1 MRALAIITNPESFS
15 LTQQGCFYIPE
26 NHQLKAIS
34 FSNAKTILGQEYPFA
49 IYTMQAENG
58 INFHLEAF
66 AILAGTIQENGTLF
80 LLCPQWDN
88 LENEL
93 DFDALRW
100 NENHAIACPNFYRYF
115 KQLVAKFGFEVRT
128 DLPEL
133 PTASGQIPS
142 KIYQLTQEQQNI
154 LQNLPLEP
162 ADIHLITAPR
172 GRGKSTLAGL
182 LATVLSEQ
190 NKVLI
195 TARSYSALPSFW
207 RSAEQKIPFFA
218 PDNLIEQVKSKNIS
232 PTQWLFIDE
241 AASLPLPIL
250 HTLCAYFEKVVLT
263 TTTQNYE
270 GTGRGFELKFPVML
284 NKPFKHW
291 MLSQPLRW
299 SENDPLEAFVTELL
313 LLSEEKSPL
322 FSKEGK
328 GEIYSLRSHYVPLL
342 KQRSNAKRLWQKQL
356 SKNISYS
363 NKHLQEKIAFYRL
376 LANAH
381 YKTTPTDLRRLF
393 DGENQLLFSQQKNE
407 QLIGGIWAMQE
418 GGLDEK
424 LTQAIWLG
432 ERRPQGSLVAQYLCF
447 QGNLPQACKLHSI
460 RISRIAVLPE
470 KQNQGVGKRL
480 ISQFI
485 LQNSVEK
492 RPLDFISVSFG
503 LTTPLHAFWQ
513 SCGFQLVQIT
523 PNKEASSGYQSAM
536 MIYPISEQGKLFAQQ
551 ATQAFARDF
560 ALQPFFTEICEELQ
574 NFEQFRP
581 LATHN
586 LDERDWKNLTAFA
599 HGKRT
604 FSAAYVSLKRLYLS
618 DKARF
623 SELDIFERK
632 GQKIS
637 KMEVENYR
645 KLVLQNLNNKS
656 LK

>member
-1 MRALAIITNPESFS
+1 MRTIAIITSPNNADFI
-15 LTQQGCFYIPE
+15 QQGYFYIPE
-26 NHQLKAIS
+26 NLSFKAIP

-58 INFHLEAF
+58 VNFNLDAF

-80 LLCPQWDN
+80 LLCSQWDN

-100 NENHAIACPNFYRYF
+100 NENHAIACPNFYQHF
-115 KQLVAKFGFEVRT
+115 KQLVAKFGFEVRI
-128 DLPEL
+128 DLPKL

-154 LQNLPLEP
+154 LQNLPLDP

-182 LATVLSEQ
+182 LATALSEQ

-218 PDNLIEQVKSKNIS
+218 PDHLTELVKSKNIS
-232 PTQWLFIDE
+232 PNQWLFIDE

-291 MLSQPLRW
+291 TLSQPLRW
-299 SENDPLEAFVTELL
+299 SENDPLEHFINDLL
-313 LLSEEKSPL
+313 LLNGDTVGANCNSPIQ
-322 FSKEGK
+322 SAD
-328 GEIYSLRSHYVPLL
+328 VA
-342 KQRSNAKRLWQKQL
+342 NKR
-356 SKNISYS
+356 I
-363 NKHLQEKIAFYRL
+363 HHKIEFYHL

-393 DGENQLLFSQQKNE
+393 DGENQLLFSQRENG

-424 LTQAIWLG
+424 LTQAIWLV

-503 LTTPLHAFWQ
+503 LTAPLYAFWQ

-581 LATHN
+581 LAAHN

-599 HGKRT
+599 YGKRT
-604 FSAAYVSLKRLYLS
+604 FSAVYVSLKRLYLS

-623 SELDIFERK
+623 SGLDIFERK

>member
-1 MRALAIITNPESFS
+1 MRTIAIITSPNNAEFI
-15 LTQQGCFYIPE
+15 QQGYFYIPE
-26 NHQLKAIS
+26 NLSFKAIP

-58 INFHLEAF
+58 VNFNLDAF

-100 NENHAIACPNFYRYF
+100 NENHAIACPNFYQHF
-115 KQLVAKFGFEVRT
+115 KQLVAKFGFEVRAG
-128 DLPEL
+128 LPKL
-133 PTASGQIPS
+133 PAASGQIPS

-154 LQNLPLEP
+154 SQNLPLDP

-182 LATVLSEQ
+182 LATALSEQ

-232 PTQWLFIDE
+232 PNQWLFIDE
-241 AASLPLPIL
+241 AASLSLPIL

-284 NKPFKHW
+284 DKPFKHW
-291 MLSQPLRW
+291 TLSQPLRW
-299 SENDPLEAFVTELL
+299 SENDPLERFINDLL
-313 LLSEEKSPL
+313 RLSHTVGANDDLPL
-322 FSKEGK
+322 QILDE
-328 GEIYSLRSHYVPLL
+328 
-342 KQRSNAKRLWQKQL
+342 
-356 SKNISYS
+356 
-363 NKHLQEKIAFYRL
+363 FYDL

-393 DGENQLLFSQQKNE
+393 DGENQLLFSQRENE

-447 QGNLPQACKLHSI
+447 QGNLPQACQLHSI

-503 LTTPLHAFWQ
+503 LTAPLYAFWQ
-513 SCGFQLVQIT
+513 SCGFRLVQIT

-536 MIYPISEQGKLFAQQ
+536 MLYPVSEQGKLFAQQ

-581 LATHN
+581 LAASN
-586 LDERDWKNLTAFA
+586 LDERDWQNLAAFA

-604 FSAAYVSLKRLYLS
+604 FSAVYVSLKRLYLS

-623 SELDIFERK
+623 SGLDIFERK

>member
-1 MRALAIITNPESFS
+1 MRTIAIITSPNNADFI
-15 LTQQGCFYIPE
+15 QQGYFYIPE
-26 NHQLKAIS
+26 NLSFKAIP

-58 INFHLEAF
+58 VNFNLDAF

-80 LLCPQWDN
+80 LLCPQWDS

-93 DFDALRW
+93 DFDTLRW
-100 NENHAIACPNFYRYF
+100 NENHAIACPNFYQHF
-115 KQLVAKFGFEVRT
+115 KQLVAKFGFEVRI
-128 DLPEL
+128 DLPKL

-154 LQNLPLEP
+154 LQNLPFDP

-172 GRGKSTLAGL
+172 GRGKSTLAGR
-182 LATVLSEQ
+182 LAKALPAQ

-218 PDNLIEQVKSKNIS
+218 PDNLIEQVKSKNIA
-232 PTQWLFIDE
+232 PNQWLFIDE

-270 GTGRGFELKFPVML
+270 GTGRGFELKFPVIL
-284 NKPFKHW
+284 DKPFKHW
-291 MLSQPLRW
+291 TLSQPLRW
-299 SENDPLEAFVTELL
+299 TENDPLEHFINDLL
-313 LLSEEKSPL
+313 LLNGDTVWANCNSPIQ
-322 FSKEGK
+322 SADVTNRQ
-328 GEIYSLRSHYVPLL
+328 IH
-342 KQRSNAKRLWQKQL
+342 
-356 SKNISYS
+356 
-363 NKHLQEKIAFYRL
+363 HKIEFYHL

-393 DGENQLLFSQQKNE
+393 DGENQLLFSQRENE

-418 GGLDEK
+418 GGVDEK

-447 QGNLPQACKLHSI
+447 QGNLPQACKLHSV

-485 LQNSVEK
+485 LQNSREK

-503 LTTPLHAFWQ
+503 LTAPLYAFWQ
-513 SCGFQLVQIT
+513 SCGFRLVQIT

-581 LATHN
+581 LAARN

-599 HGKRT
+599 NGKRA
-604 FSAAYVSLKRLYLS
+604 FSAVYVSLKRLYLS

-623 SELDIFERK
+623 SGLDIFERK

>member
-26 NHQLKAIS
+26 NHQLKAIP

-58 INFHLEAF
+58 VNFNLDAF

-100 NENHAIACPNFYRYF
+100 NENHVIACPNFHQHF

-128 DLPEL
+128 DLPKL

-154 LQNLPLEP
+154 LQNLPLDP

-182 LATVLSEQ
+182 LATALSEQ

-195 TARSYSALPSFW
+195 TARSYSVLPSFW

-232 PTQWLFIDE
+232 PNQWLFIDE

-270 GTGRGFELKFPVML
+270 GTGRGFELKLLKML
-284 NKPFKHW
+284 DKPFKHW
-291 MLSQPLRW
+291 TLSQPLRW
-299 SENDPLEAFVTELL
+299 GENDPLEAFLTELL

-328 GEIYSLRSHYVPLL
+328 GEI
-342 KQRSNAKRLWQKQL
+342 WQKQL

-363 NKHLQEKIAFYRL
+363 NKHLQEKIAFYHL

-393 DGENQLLFSQQKNE
+393 DGENQLLFSQRENG

-480 ISQFI
+480 ISQLI

-503 LTTPLHAFWQ
+503 LTAPLYAFWQ

-536 MIYPISEQGKLFAQQ
+536 MIYPISEQGQLFAQQ

-581 LATHN
+581 LTARN

-604 FSAAYVSLKRLYLS
+604 FSAVYVSLKRLYLS

-623 SELDIFERK
+623 SGLDIFKRE

-645 KLVLQNLNNKS
+645 KLVLQVLN
-656 LK
+656 

>member
-1 MRALAIITNPESFS
+1 MRSLAIITNPESFS

-58 INFHLEAF
+58 VNFNLDAF

-80 LLCPQWDN
+80 LLCLQWDN

-100 NENHAIACPNFYRYF
+100 NENHAITCPNFYQHF
-115 KQLVAKFGFEVRT
+115 KQLVSKFGFEVRT

-133 PTASGQIPS
+133 STASGQIPS

-154 LQNLPLEP
+154 LQNLPFDP

-182 LATVLSEQ
+182 FAKALSEQ

-195 TARSYSALPSFW
+195 TARSYSALSSFW

-232 PTQWLFIDE
+232 PNQWLFIDE

-250 HTLCAYFEKVVLT
+250 HTLCTYFEKVVLT

-270 GTGRGFELKFPVML
+270 GTGRGFELKFPVIL
-284 NKPFKHW
+284 DKPFKHW
-291 MLSQPLRW
+291 TLSQPLRW
-299 SENDPLEAFVTELL
+299 SENDPLEHFINDLL
-313 LLSEEKSPL
+313 LLNGDTVGANCNSPL
-322 FSKEGK
+322 QSTDVTNRR
-328 GEIYSLRSHYVPLL
+328 IH
-342 KQRSNAKRLWQKQL
+342 
-356 SKNISYS
+356 
-363 NKHLQEKIAFYRL
+363 HKIAFYHL

-393 DGENQLLFSQQKNE
+393 DGENQLLFSQQENE

-432 ERRPQGSLVAQYLCF
+432 ERRPQGSLMAQYLCF
-447 QGNLPQACKLHSI
+447 QGNLPQACRLHSI

-503 LTTPLHAFWQ
+503 LTSPLYAFWQ
-513 SCGFQLVQIT
+513 SCGFRLVQIT

-551 ATQAFARDF
+551 ATQAFDRDF

-574 NFEQFRP
+574 NFKQFRP
-581 LATHN
+581 LAARN
-586 LDERDWKNLTAFA
+586 LDERDWQNLTAFA
-599 HGKRT
+599 HGKRA
-604 FSAAYVSLKRLYLS
+604 FPAVYVSLKRLYLS

-623 SELDIFERK
+623 SGLDIFEQEDRK
-632 GQKIS
+632 IT
-637 KMEVENYR
+637 KMEVEKYR
-645 KLVLQNLNNKS
+645 KLVLQVLN
-656 LK
+656 

>member
-1 MRALAIITNPESFS
+1 MRTIAIITSPNNAEFI
-15 LTQQGCFYIPE
+15 QQGYFYIPE
-26 NHQLKAIS
+26 NLSFKAIP

-58 INFHLEAF
+58 VNFNLDAF
-66 AILAGTIQENGTLF
+66 AILAGTIQENSTLF

-115 KQLVAKFGFEVRT
+115 KQLVAKFGLEVRT
-128 DLPEL
+128 DLPKL

-154 LQNLPLEP
+154 LQNLPLDP

-182 LATVLSEQ
+182 LATALSEQ

-232 PTQWLFIDE
+232 PNQWLFIDE

-263 TTTQNYE
+263 TTIQNYE

-291 MLSQPLRW
+291 TLSQPLRW

-328 GEIYSLRSHYVPLL
+328 GEI
-342 KQRSNAKRLWQKQL
+342 WQKQL

-363 NKHLQEKIAFYRL
+363 NKHLQEKIAFYHL

-393 DGENQLLFSQQKNE
+393 DGENQLLFSQRENG

-432 ERRPQGSLVAQYLCF
+432 ERRPQGNLVAQYLCF
-447 QGNLPQACKLHSI
+447 QGNLPQACQLHSI

-485 LQNSVEK
+485 LQNSREK

-503 LTTPLHAFWQ
+503 LTAPLYAFWQ
-513 SCGFQLVQIT
+513 SCGFRLVQIT

-536 MIYPISEQGKLFAQQ
+536 MLYPVSEQGKLFAQQ

-560 ALQPFFTEICEELQ
+560 ALQPFFTEICEKLQ

-581 LATHN
+581 LTARN
-586 LDERDWKNLTAFA
+586 LDERDWQNLSAFA
-599 HGKRT
+599 NGKRA
-604 FSAAYVSLKRLYLS
+604 FSAVYVSLKRLYLS

-623 SELDIFERK
+623 SGLDIFERK

>member
-1 MRALAIITNPESFS
+1 MRSLAIITNPESFS
-15 LTQQGCFYIPE
+15 LTQQGYFYIPE
-26 NHQLKAIS
+26 NHQLKAIP
-34 FSNAKTILGQEYPFA
+34 FSNTKTILGQEYPFA

-58 INFHLEAF
+58 VNFNLDAF

-100 NENHAIACPNFYRYF
+100 NENHAIACPNFYQHF
-115 KQLVAKFGFEVRT
+115 KQLVAKFGFEVRI
-128 DLPEL
+128 DLPKL
-133 PTASGQIPS
+133 PTTSGEIPS

-154 LQNLPLEP
+154 LQNLPLDP

-182 LATVLSEQ
+182 LATALSAQ
-190 NKVLI
+190 NMVLI

-218 PDNLIEQVKSKNIS
+218 PDNLIELVKSKNIS
-232 PTQWLFIDE
+232 PNQWLFIDE

-270 GTGRGFELKFPVML
+270 GTGRGFELKFPIML
-284 NKPFKHW
+284 DKPFKHW
-291 MLSQPLRW
+291 ALSQPLRW
-299 SENDPLEAFVTELL
+299 GENDPLERFINDLL
-313 LLSEEKSPL
+313 RLSHTVGANDDLPL
-322 FSKEGK
+322 QIL
-328 GEIYSLRSHYVPLL
+328 GE
-342 KQRSNAKRLWQKQL
+342 
-356 SKNISYS
+356 
-363 NKHLQEKIAFYRL
+363 FYDL

-393 DGENQLLFSQQKNE
+393 DGENQLLFSQQENE

-447 QGNLPQACKLHSI
+447 QGNLPMACRLHSI

-503 LTTPLHAFWQ
+503 LTAPLSAFWQ
-513 SCGFQLVQIT
+513 SCGFRLVQIT

-581 LATHN
+581 LAACN
-586 LDERDWKNLTAFA
+586 LDERDWKNLAAFA

-604 FSAAYVSLKRLYLS
+604 FSAVYVSLKRLYLS

-623 SELDIFERK
+623 SGLDIFKRE

-645 KLVLQNLNNKS
+645 KLILQALN
-656 LK
+656 

>member
-1 MRALAIITNPESFS
+1 MRSLAIITNPESFS

-26 NHQLKAIS
+26 NHQLKAIP

-58 INFHLEAF
+58 VNFNLDAF

-100 NENHAIACPNFYRYF
+100 NENHAITCPNFYLHF
-115 KQLVAKFGFEVRT
+115 KQLVAKFDFEVRA
-128 DLPEL
+128 DLPKL

-154 LQNLPLEP
+154 LQNLPLDP

-182 LATVLSEQ
+182 LATALSEQ

-232 PTQWLFIDE
+232 SNQWIFIDE

-250 HTLCAYFEKVVLT
+250 HTLCTYFEKVVLT

-284 NKPFKHW
+284 DKPFKHW
-291 MLSQPLRW
+291 TLSQPLRW
-299 SENDPLEAFVTELL
+299 SENDPLEHFINDLL
-313 LLSEEKSPL
+313 LLNGDNVRANCNLPL
-322 FSKEGK
+322 QSADVTNRR
-328 GEIYSLRSHYVPLL
+328 IH
-342 KQRSNAKRLWQKQL
+342 
-356 SKNISYS
+356 
-363 NKHLQEKIAFYRL
+363 HKIAFYHL

-418 GGLDEK
+418 GSLDEK

-485 LQNSVEK
+485 LQNSREK

-503 LTTPLHAFWQ
+503 LTTPLYTFWQ
-513 SCGFQLVQIT
+513 SCGFRLVQIT

-574 NFEQFRP
+574 NFEQFQP
-581 LATHN
+581 LAARN

-599 HGKRT
+599 NGKRA
-604 FSAAYVSLKRLYLS
+604 FSAVYVSLKRLYLS

-623 SELDIFERK
+623 SGLDIFKRE

-637 KMEVENYR
+637 KMEMEKYR
-645 KLVLQNLNNKS
+645 KLVLQVLN
-656 LK
+656 